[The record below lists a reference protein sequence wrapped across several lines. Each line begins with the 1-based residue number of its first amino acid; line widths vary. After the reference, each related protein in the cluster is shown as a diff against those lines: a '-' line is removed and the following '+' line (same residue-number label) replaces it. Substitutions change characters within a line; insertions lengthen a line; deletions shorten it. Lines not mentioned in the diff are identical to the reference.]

1 MDIQILAKDFERLF
15 DIKYDLLLGR
25 RNEAIEISI
34 VFCDYDFHHL
44 AGLHYLTDRI
54 MLSRARDIVY
64 WDIYNGVIT
73 DSDVRKSSAYED
85 IVDRLDVLNQIEHL
99 IDTNNLIFRYSPKNN
114 HKSKIQANFVMQSFI
129 DGKKGKA
136 FIFLK
141 YKDEKHKQ
149 VCCNSI
155 FPYTNYDYTE
165 HQTKLTLLKKTK
177 IRISTG
183 EILDSYI
190 SKSYKLGL

>member
-1 MDIQILAKDFERLF
+1 MDIQILAKNFEKLF

-25 RNEAIEISI
+25 KNKTIEISI

-44 AGLHYLTDRI
+44 AGLHKLTDLT
-54 MLSRARDIVY
+54 MLGRARSKVY
-64 WDIYNGVIT
+64 SDIYNGVIT
-73 DSDVRKSSAYED
+73 DSDVRKSFAYKN

-99 IDTNNLIFRYSPKNN
+99 IDTNNLTFRYNYKNN
-114 HKSKIQANFVMQSFI
+114 PTSKIKSDFVMQSFT
-129 DGKKGKA
+129 DGKKDKA

-141 YKDEKHKQ
+141 RKDGNPKQ

-155 FPYTNYDYTE
+155 FPYTNYDYTKY
-165 HQTKLTLLKKTK
+165 QMKLTLLKKTK
-177 IRISTG
+177 VRISTG

-190 SKSYKLGL
+190 SDSYKPDL

>member
-25 RNEAIEISI
+25 RNKAIEISI

-73 DSDVRKSSAYED
+73 DADIRKSSAYED

-99 IDTNNLIFRYSPKNN
+99 IDTNNMIFRYSPKDNP
-114 HKSKIQANFVMQSFI
+114 KSKIKANFVMQSFTNEKI
-129 DGKKGKA
+129 EKA
-136 FIFLK
+136 FIFLRYIDK
-141 YKDEKHKQ
+141 SHRQ

-155 FPYTNYDYTE
+155 FPYTDFDYTE
-165 HQTKLTLLKKTK
+165 YQTKLTLLKKIK

-190 SKSYKLGL
+190 SKSYRPNL

>member
-25 RNEAIEISI
+25 QEKSIEISI

-54 MLSRARDIVY
+54 MLNRARDIVY

-85 IVDRLDVLNQIEHL
+85 IVDRLDVLKQIEHL
-99 IDTNNLIFRYSPKNN
+99 IDTNNLIFRYNPKNN
-114 HKSKIQANFVMQSFI
+114 PKSKIKANFVMQSFT
-129 DGKKGKA
+129 DGKKDKA

-141 YKDEKHKQ
+141 YIDKNRKQ

-155 FPYTNYDYTE
+155 FPYTDYDYTE
-165 HQTKLTLLKKTK
+165 HQMKLKLLKKTK

-183 EILDSYI
+183 EILDSYV
-190 SKSYKLGL
+190 SKSYKPNL

>member
-25 RNEAIEISI
+25 QNKAIEISI

-54 MLSRARDIVY
+54 MLNRARDIVY

-73 DSDVRKSSAYED
+73 DSDVRKSFAYKD
-85 IVDRLDVLNQIEHL
+85 IVTRLDVLNQIEHL
-99 IDTNNLIFRYSPKNN
+99 IDTNNLIFRYNPKNN
-114 HKSKIQANFVMQSFI
+114 PKSKIKANFVMQSFT
-129 DGKKGKA
+129 DMGKDKA

-141 YKDEKHKQ
+141 YIDKSSKQ

-155 FPYTNYDYTE
+155 FPYTDYDYTE
-165 HQTKLTLLKKTK
+165 HQQKLVLLKKTK

-190 SKSYKLGL
+190 SKSYKPNL

>member
-1 MDIQILAKDFERLF
+1 MDIQILAKDFEKLF

-25 RNEAIEISI
+25 RNKAMEISI

-54 MLSRARDIVY
+54 MLSRARDSVY

-73 DSDVRKSSAYED
+73 DSDVRKSFAYED
-85 IVDRLDVLNQIEHL
+85 IVDRLDILNQIEHL
-99 IDTNNLIFRYSPKNN
+99 IDTNNLIFRYNTKNN
-114 HKSKIQANFVMQSFI
+114 PKSKINANFVMQSFT
-129 DGKKGKA
+129 DGKKNKA

-141 YKDEKHKQ
+141 YIDKNCNQ

-155 FPYTNYDYTE
+155 FPYTDYDYTAY
-165 HQTKLTLLKKTK
+165 QKKLILLKKTK

-190 SKSYKLGL
+190 SKSYKPNL

>member
-25 RNEAIEISI
+25 QNKAIEISI

-44 AGLHYLTDRI
+44 AGLHKLTDLT
-54 MLSRARDIVY
+54 MLRRARNNVY

-73 DSDVRKSSAYED
+73 DSDVRKSFAYKD
-85 IVDRLDVLNQIEHL
+85 IVDRLDVLNQIEYL
-99 IDTNNLIFRYSPKNN
+99 IDTNNLIFRYSSKNN
-114 HKSKIQANFVMQSFI
+114 HKSKIQANFVMQSLT
-129 DGKKGKA
+129 DEKKDKA

-141 YKDEKHKQ
+141 YIDKNRKQ

-155 FPYTNYDYTE
+155 FPYTDYDYTKY
-165 HQTKLTLLKKTK
+165 QKKLILLKKTK

-183 EILDSYI
+183 EILNSYI
-190 SKSYKLGL
+190 SKSYKPNL

>member
-25 RNEAIEISI
+25 RNKAIEISI

-73 DSDVRKSSAYED
+73 DSDVRKSSAYKD
-85 IVDRLDVLNQIEHL
+85 IVDRLKVLDQIEHL
-99 IDTNNLIFRYSPKNN
+99 IDTNDLIFRYSPKNN
-114 HKSKIQANFVMQSFI
+114 PKSKIKANFVMQSFTA
-129 DGKKGKA
+129 GKNKA

-141 YKDEKHKQ
+141 YIDENRKQ

-155 FPYTNYDYTE
+155 FPYTDFDYTE
-165 HQTKLTLLKKTK
+165 HQMKLILLKKTK

-190 SKSYKLGL
+190 SKSYKPDL

>member
-1 MDIQILAKDFERLF
+1 MDIQILAKDFEKLF

-25 RNEAIEISI
+25 RNKAMEISI

-54 MLSRARDIVY
+54 MLSRARDSVY

-73 DSDVRKSSAYED
+73 DSDVRKSFAYED
-85 IVDRLDVLNQIEHL
+85 IVDRLYILNQIEHL
-99 IDTNNLIFRYSPKNN
+99 IDTNNLIFRYNTKNN
-114 HKSKIQANFVMQSFI
+114 PKSKINANFVMQSFT
-129 DGKKGKA
+129 DGKKNKA

-141 YKDEKHKQ
+141 YIDKNCNQ

-155 FPYTNYDYTE
+155 FPYTDYDYTAY
-165 HQTKLTLLKKTK
+165 QKKLILLKKTK

-183 EILDSYI
+183 EILDNYI
-190 SKSYKLGL
+190 SKSYNPNL

>member
-1 MDIQILAKDFERLF
+1 MDIQILAKDFEKLF

-25 RNEAIEISI
+25 RNKAMEISI

-54 MLSRARDIVY
+54 MLSRARDSVY

-73 DSDVRKSSAYED
+73 DSDVRKSFAYED
-85 IVDRLDVLNQIEHL
+85 IVDRLYILNQIEHL
-99 IDTNNLIFRYSPKNN
+99 IDTNNLIFRYNTKNN
-114 HKSKIQANFVMQSFI
+114 PKSKINANFVMQSFT
-129 DGKKGKA
+129 DGKKNKA

-141 YKDEKHKQ
+141 YIDKNCNQ

-155 FPYTNYDYTE
+155 FPYTDYDYTAY
-165 HQTKLTLLKKTK
+165 QKKLILLKKTK

-190 SKSYKLGL
+190 SKSYKPNL

>member
-1 MDIQILAKDFERLF
+1 M
-15 DIKYDLLLGR
+15 
-25 RNEAIEISI
+25 EISI

-54 MLSRARDIVY
+54 MLSRARDSVY

-73 DSDVRKSSAYED
+73 DSDVRKSFAYED
-85 IVDRLDVLNQIEHL
+85 IVDRLDILNQIEHL
-99 IDTNNLIFRYSPKNN
+99 IDTNNLIFRYNTKNN
-114 HKSKIQANFVMQSFI
+114 PKSKINANFVMQSFT
-129 DGKKGKA
+129 DGKKNKA

-141 YKDEKHKQ
+141 YIDENCNQ

-155 FPYTNYDYTE
+155 FPYTDYDYTAY
-165 HQTKLTLLKKTK
+165 QKKLILLKKTK

-190 SKSYKLGL
+190 SKSYKPNL

>member
-25 RNEAIEISI
+25 RNKAIEISI

-54 MLSRARDIVY
+54 MLSRARNIVY
-64 WDIYNGVIT
+64 CDIYNGVIT
-73 DSDVRKSSAYED
+73 DSDVRKSSAYKD
-85 IVDRLDVLNQIEHL
+85 IVDRLNVLNQIEHL
-99 IDTNNLIFRYSPKNN
+99 IDTNNLTFRYNHNN
-114 HKSKIQANFVMQSFI
+114 NPKSKIDANFVMQSFT
-129 DGKKGKA
+129 DGKNDKA

-141 YKDEKHKQ
+141 YKDENSNQ

-190 SKSYKLGL
+190 SKSYKPNL